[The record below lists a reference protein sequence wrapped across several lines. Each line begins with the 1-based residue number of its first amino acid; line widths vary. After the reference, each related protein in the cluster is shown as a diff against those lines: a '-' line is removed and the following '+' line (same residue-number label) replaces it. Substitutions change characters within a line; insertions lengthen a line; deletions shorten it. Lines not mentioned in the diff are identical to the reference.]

1 MSPEAKENIPQLP
14 YTPPAEE
21 IRTTPFTPFIPM
33 LPVNLERRTILSDI
47 VENSYEGSSNMP
59 SGELSDRKYK

>member
-1 MSPEAKENIPQLP
+1 
-14 YTPPAEE
+14 
-21 IRTTPFTPFIPM
+21 M

-47 VENSYEGSSNMP
+47 VENSYEGSSNMH